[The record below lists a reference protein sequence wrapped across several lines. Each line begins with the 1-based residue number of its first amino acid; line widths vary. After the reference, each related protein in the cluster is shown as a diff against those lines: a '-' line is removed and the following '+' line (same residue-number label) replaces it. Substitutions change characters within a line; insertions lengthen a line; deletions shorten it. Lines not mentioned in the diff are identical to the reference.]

1 LIFSLA
7 FASLPFHQLD
17 RVRQQLAARE
27 SQRLMLVLLRSNNAG
42 NKEPTSPLSAQSE
55 QSPQDHPLGGS
66 SPPLE
71 LSAALASASGG
82 STADHG
88 FERPPGEV
96 GEQRL
101 LELRR
106 RLGLDSKMLV
116 VLGEDTLT
124 DKGTAASPI
133 VTRLHKHTREY
144 AHAYYLAQVHFHA
157 QTELRL
163 SVKSYPLK
171 PHLPA

>member
-1 LIFSLA
+1 VCT
-7 FASLPFHQLD
+7 PQLD

-27 SQRLMLVLLRSNNAG
+27 SQRLVLVLLRSNSTG
-42 NKEPTSPLSAQSE
+42 NMEPASPLSSHSE
-55 QSPQDHPLGGS
+55 HSPQKEHPLDGG

-71 LSAALASASGG
+71 PSAASASATGA
-82 STADHG
+82 SSAADHG

-116 VLGEDTLT
+116 VLGEDSLT
-124 DKGTAASPI
+124 DKGTASPI
-133 VTRLHKHTREY
+133 VARLHKHTREY
-144 AHAYYLAQVHFHA
+144 AHAYYLAQVMA
-157 QTELRL
+157 L
-163 SVKSYPLK
+163 SCLDV
-171 PHLPA
+171 